1 MVDFRGL
8 FYELFWRSVG
18 PYVSADELQAS
29 ANDENTSRKGHTY
42 AIADLRKELK
52 YLFFLF
58 QKGRANIYSSKRN
71 PRQSL
76 GDGGFVN
83 PWCQKDSLLD
93 HYCLKYPSVSS
104 LSLFKNLSSF

>member
-52 YLFFLF
+52 YLFFYF
-58 QKGRANIYSSKRN
+58 KKVGPIFIRANVIPVK
-71 PRQSL
+71 
-76 GDGGFVN
+76 V
-83 PWCQKDSLLD
+83 
-93 HYCLKYPSVSS
+93 
-104 LSLFKNLSSF
+104 

>member
-1 MVDFRGL
+1 MADFRGL

-52 YLFFLF
+52 YLFF
-58 QKGRANIYSSKRN
+58 
-71 PRQSL
+71 
-76 GDGGFVN
+76 
-83 PWCQKDSLLD
+83 
-93 HYCLKYPSVSS
+93 
-104 LSLFKNLSSF
+104 